1 VTSRS
6 ESSPFAVFVRVVII
20 AERNKY
26 NDEVSLRDWNSGPR
40 IAMRG
45 FVHRADF
52 DSWML
57 FEPQIQRRGVAPLL
71 NSGPRIAMRGFVRLA
86 GFVVG

>member
-1 VTSRS
+1 M
-6 ESSPFAVFVRVVII
+6 II

-45 FVHRADF
+45 FVRRADF
-52 DSWML
+52 GSWVL
-57 FEPQIQRRGVAPLL
+57 FEQQILLFYFLGRRP
-71 NSGPRIAMRGFVRLA
+71 RGFS
-86 GFVVG
+86 VVLVWMGVYI